1 MTPEPLERM
10 DRIERVEK
18 WLIALAPLGP
28 VRLHYQAPGQ
38 SLVLAFG
45 TEAAADPPCSAAPRL
60 ADPAAEPA
68 GAAGPARVTGLTPPA
83 EAAGGEPVKA
93 PAFGV
98 FQAAHPLRPEM
109 ALAPGSRVAQG
120 QTLAYLAVGPVLQA
134 LRAPRDGVLLAWT
147 VESGAR
153 VDRGDVLYRL
163 S

>member
-18 WLIALAPLGP
+18 WLTALAPLGP

-68 GAAGPARVTGLTPPA
+68 GAAGPARVTAPTPPA

-93 PAFGV
+93 PAFGAV
-98 FQAAHPLRPEM
+98 SYTHL
-109 ALAPGSRVAQG
+109 
-120 QTLAYLAVGPVLQA
+120 TLPTI
-134 LRAPRDGVLLAWT
+134 LL
-147 VESGAR
+147 V
-153 VDRGDVLYRL
+153 
-163 S
+163 